1 MLMRYGSS
9 IFLVLF
15 AVYALTMTVPYGY
28 ASLGLDPSW
37 NLAINLLIQQGAN
50 FGKDVA
56 FTYGPL
62 GFLNYRIMPEGYS
75 IYWFFAFDLALVGMA
90 TASVAYAM
98 RQAGK
103 YAYLVA
109 ILAVMVIYPEG
120 LFADRVFSLL
130 FYEFAFLLYALQ
142 ERRFWALILAT
153 AIALLLFFIKV
164 NVLFIAGPYFML
176 VLVYA
181 GWKRIFSP
189 VKLGVLAVLY
199 VLSLCGLAAI
209 LQVDLW
215 GYIRNSI
222 ALTDGY
228 IDAMS
233 SFSLFPKE
241 FFILAMLEI
250 LFGLGFVLLLWRSWK
265 SWRETFV
272 VLFTSLLLLAL
283 AFKQSHVG
291 IGFAGFRNFF
301 QIAPLIV
308 CLYVL
313 FVPKL
318 WDRKDLRIAGG
329 MLAIYLLSMAYTG
342 YGLSERSWRN
352 YVRSRPVPHMNLS
365 YYAVPY
371 TWYDYAKNFDQHA
384 LDLPD
389 TLRRRLGNASVD
401 FLQHDLGYVFFNC
414 LHYRAR
420 PVIQSYSAYT
430 PELIRING
438 AHYRSNQAPDWVFY
452 KLEPFRNQNPFW
464 MDSEVTLELLKRYQL
479 QAPVYVH
486 GDTLQLFK
494 RGGGLFRPKA
504 QEIQVPT
511 MRLGQGIAIPEG
523 GLVRLQVDAR
533 LNVWG
538 QLMRLFAQPPY
549 LYAKVRYADGQ
560 ERRFRVI
567 PPVLKAGI
575 WVGARVETQAE
586 LRTFFLTSGRGNVA
600 AEQLVLES
608 PMPWAW
614 Q

>member
-1 MLMRYGSS
+1 MLIRYGTST
-9 IFLVLF
+9 FLVLF
-15 AVYALTMTVPYGY
+15 AVYALTLIVPYGY
-28 ASLGLDPSW
+28 ATMGLDPSW
-37 NLAINLLIQQGAN
+37 NLAINLLAHQGAT
-50 FGKDVA
+50 FGQDVA

-103 YAYLVA
+103 YAYFVA
-109 ILAVMVIYPEG
+109 ILAIVFIYPDG

-130 FYEFAFLLYALQ
+130 FYEFAFVLYALQ
-142 ERRFWALILAT
+142 ERRFWALLPAT
-153 AIALLLFFIKV
+153 AMALILFFIKV
-164 NVLFIAGPYFML
+164 NVLFIAGPYL
-176 VLVYA
+176 VFVCVYA
-181 GWKRIFSP
+181 AWKRIFSLG
-189 VKLGVLAVLY
+189 KLGLLLILY
-199 VLSLCGLAAI
+199 AIALYGLASI
-209 LQVDLW
+209 LHVDLF

-233 SFSLFPKE
+233 SFTLYPKE
-241 FFILAMLEI
+241 FITLASLEVLFVLGMLI
-250 LFGLGFVLLLWRSWK
+250 LFVRTWK
-265 SWRETFV
+265 SWRENGIVMLTTIL
-272 VLFTSLLLLAL
+272 LFLLV
-283 AFKQSHVG
+283 FKQSHVG
-291 IGFAGFRNFF
+291 ISFAGVRNFF
-301 QIAPLIV
+301 LFIPLIAL
-308 CLYVL
+308 LYAV
-313 FVPKL
+313 FTPGHWVP
-318 WDRKDLRIAGG
+318 KDLRIAGG
-329 MLAIYLLSMAYTG
+329 MLAVYLLSMAYSG
-342 YGLSERSWRN
+342 YGLADRSLGN
-352 YVRSRPVPHMNLS
+352 YVRSRPIPHLNLM

-371 TWYDYAKNFDQHA
+371 TWYDYTKNFDQHA

-389 TLRRRLGNASVD
+389 TVRRRIGDGTVD
-401 FLQHDLGYVFFNC
+401 FLQHDLGYVFFNR

-430 PELIRING
+430 PELIRMNG
-438 AHYRSNQAPDWVFY
+438 EHYRSNQAPDWVFY

-479 QAPVYVH
+479 QEPVIVH
-486 GDTLQLFK
+486 GDTLQVFK
-494 RGGGLFRPKA
+494 RGASLVKPV
-504 QEIQVPT
+504 IQDIRVDH
-511 MRLGQGIAIPEG
+511 MQLGQAIRIPKG
-523 GLVRLQVDAR
+523 GLVRLHVDAR

-567 PPVLKAGI
+567 PAILQAGI

-586 LRTFFLTSGRGNVA
+586 LRTFFLTSGRGNVV

-608 PMPWAW
+608 PMRWAW